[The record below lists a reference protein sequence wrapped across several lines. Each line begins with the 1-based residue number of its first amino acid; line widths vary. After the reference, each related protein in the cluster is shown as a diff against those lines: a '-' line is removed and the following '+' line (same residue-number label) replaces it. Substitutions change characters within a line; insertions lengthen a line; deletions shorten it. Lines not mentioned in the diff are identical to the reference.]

1 MDQEAN
7 YIKAE
12 GMVRKEESGQRA
24 ISIVQ
29 MRNDKDGRGL
39 VTGWKKRKR
48 VRQGGQKSSQRRL
61 GFSSLDDSQDDGR
74 VFKINT

>member
-29 MRNDKDGRGL
+29 MRNDKDGRRL
-39 VTGWKKRKR
+39 VTGWKKRN
-48 VRQGGQKSSQRRL
+48 V
-61 GFSSLDDSQDDGR
+61 
-74 VFKINT
+74 